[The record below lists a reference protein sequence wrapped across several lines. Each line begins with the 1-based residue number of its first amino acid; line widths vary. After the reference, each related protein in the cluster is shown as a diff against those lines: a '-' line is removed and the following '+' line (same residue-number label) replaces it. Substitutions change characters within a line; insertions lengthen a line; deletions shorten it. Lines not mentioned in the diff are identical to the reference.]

1 MPWIGKEKNFWPW
14 LWIPGNRLKAR
25 LHSFVYNFLLF
36 WRFQLGSLRSKRFH
50 AKDSLGFKALSPS
63 LFCALKRT
71 RYRISRQQWRKCV
84 LNSTIAA
91 CSWKLYGDTT
101 CTNTVN
107 DSVLIKCRICNFY
120 RFAHLTWT
128 KPTKGS
134 TYQVS
139 YGAYPTRTHKLE
151 ESTKALQFYCVSSPV
166 PNGLCKCACL
176 DSLLKRTLLRS
187 FRKKHEHTSWFQGN
201 TRWIVTF

>member
-1 MPWIGKEKNFWPW
+1 MPWIGKENKFWPW

-25 LHSFVYNFLLF
+25 LHRKPCFIYGFLLF
-36 WRFQLGSLRSKRFH
+36 RLFVQLGSLRSKRFH

-84 LNSTIAA
+84 LNSIIAA

-107 DSVLIKCRICNFY
+107 DSVWIMCRIWF
-120 RFAHLTWT
+120 
-128 KPTKGS
+128 
-134 TYQVS
+134 
-139 YGAYPTRTHKLE
+139 
-151 ESTKALQFYCVSSPV
+151 LQFRTSDMDKAYKGFHAPGV
-166 PNGLCKCACL
+166 LW
-176 DSLLKRTLLRS
+176 SLS
-187 FRKKHEHTSWFQGN
+187 H
-201 TRWIVTF
+201 